1 MRRRRFLAVAASFAG
16 CAPNDGATDSRLPA
30 FLAEYQARH
39 GLEPLGAARAWF
51 LDARYGLFLQY
62 GVYSQLGRGPTVQF
76 DDRIPVSRY
85 ADLMRSFDPSGFD
98 AEAIADLAVSAGMR
112 YIGFPARQADGFCMF
127 RTIETDF
134 NSLEASGRDLVQELA
149 DACRAR
155 ALGLLLSYAYA
166 ADWRHP
172 YFFPA
177 ATAQLGW
184 RGGRPGYDV
193 RPPEYRFERDEDF
206 LHYIRFAHNQLEE
219 IAYRYA
225 AVAGI
230 RLEPLIGYYARP
242 DLFPIGQTYAILREA
257 QPGLLIGFGVGA
269 NGEEDFASAADE
281 FRPIPAAAAAWQAN
295 QGKPLELR
303 ASLRPPAELPGKL
316 EASRAAGA
324 NLLLVAQLAADGS
337 FAPEDE
343 RTLRGF
349 PRLLGA

>member
-1 MRRRRFLAVAASFAG
+1 MYLPNEEGDDAGGALELARR
-16 CAPNDGATDSRLPA
+16 
-30 FLAEYQARH
+30 
-39 GLEPLGAARAWF
+39 WF

-62 GVYSQLGRGPTVQF
+62 GVYSLLGRGPMVQF
-76 DDRIPVSRY
+76 VDRIPVSRY
-85 ADLMRSFDPSGFD
+85 TDLMRSFDPSGFD

-155 ALGLLLSYAYA
+155 GLGLLLAYSYA

-184 RGGRPGYDV
+184 RGGRPAYDV
-193 RPPEYRFERDEDF
+193 RPPEYKFERDEDF
-206 LHYIRFAHNQLEE
+206 LHYIRFAHNQLQE

-225 AVAGI
+225 ALAGI
-230 RLEPLIGYYARP
+230 RLEPVIGYYARP
-242 DLFPIGQTYAILREA
+242 DLFPVGQTYAILREA

-281 FRPIPAAAAAWQAN
+281 FRPLPAAAAAWQAN

-337 FAPEDE
+337 FAPADE
-343 RTLRGF
+343 RALREF
-349 PRLLGA
+349 PRLVGA